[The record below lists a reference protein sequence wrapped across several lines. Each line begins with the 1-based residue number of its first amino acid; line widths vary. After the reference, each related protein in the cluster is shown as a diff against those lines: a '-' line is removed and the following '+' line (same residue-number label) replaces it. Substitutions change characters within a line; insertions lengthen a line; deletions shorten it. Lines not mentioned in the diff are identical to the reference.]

1 MVRIVKMI
9 MIPLL
14 ALLFAAQIHSDNLV
28 IPIGGAPQ
36 IVIPAAGSIQGAN
49 GTFFRSD
56 ISLINYST
64 HDQLVQL
71 RWLPQ
76 GTSGAGLAVREI
88 TIPALSGI
96 VSEDFVTNVMQQTG
110 LGAILISGVTST
122 RAPDSTALLYATSR
136 IWSNQPNLSS
146 GTDSQSFPSIP
157 TSSINSSTQL
167 SLIGL
172 RRDDRYRLNVGIINL
187 DSANEQTFKIVAGSS
202 SQSPQVTS
210 VTVPPF
216 SLVQTSLVGV
226 PLSNLQ
232 IAVQNTSTPVR
243 TSSWTAYGSSI
254 DNVTG
259 DGWSEIGF
267 TAPPDQPVP

>member
-1 MVRIVKMI
+1 
-9 MIPLL
+9 
-14 ALLFAAQIHSDNLV
+14 
-28 IPIGGAPQ
+28 
-36 IVIPAAGSIQGAN
+36 
-49 GTFFRSD
+49 
-56 ISLINYST
+56 
-64 HDQLVQL
+64 
-71 RWLPQ
+71 
-76 GTSGAGLAVREI
+76 
-88 TIPALSGI
+88 
-96 VSEDFVTNVMQQTG
+96 VTNVLQQTG
-110 LGAILISGVTST
+110 LGTILISGVTST
-122 RAPDSTALLYATSR
+122 RAPDSTARLYATSR

-146 GTDSQSFPSIP
+146 GTVSQSFPSIP

-187 DSANEQTFKIVAGSS
+187 DPANEQTFQIVAGSS
-202 SQSPQVTS
+202 SQPPQVTS

-232 IAVQNTSTPVR
+232 IAIQNTSTPVR
-243 TSSWTAYGSSI
+243 TSSWIAYGSSI